1 MRRWSILLF
10 SLVVATAAPTPS
22 ATANEQ
28 DPRAHR
34 WWHSDED
41 KAALNLT
48 AGQVAALDSIYRRT
62 RPKQHESIQRLKTE
76 ENTLSKLIADMS
88 VEEIDII
95 RQIDRVEAARSEFR
109 KTRTLMVVRMYRI
122 LNVSQRTTL
131 KAWRTQESH
140 KRNSDRTQPRCY

>member
-1 MRRWSILLF
+1 MRPWSILLF

-28 DPRAHR
+28 DRRAHR

-48 AGQVAALDSIYRRT
+48 AGQVAALDSIYLRT
-62 RPKQHESIQRLKTE
+62 RPKQRESIRRLKNE

-122 LNVSQRTTL
+122 LNMSQRITL
-131 KAWRTQESH
+131 KDWRTQEPH

>member
-48 AGQVAALDSIYRRT
+48 AGQVAALDSIYRRSL
-62 RPKQHESIQRLKTE
+62 PKQHESIRRLRTE
-76 ENTLSKLIADMS
+76 EDTLSKLVTDMS
-88 VEEIDII
+88 VEELDII
-95 RQIDRVEAARSEFR
+95 RQIDRLEAARSEFR
-109 KTRTLMVVRMYRI
+109 KTRTLMVIRMYRI
-122 LNVSQRTTL
+122 LNLSQRTTL
-131 KAWRTQESH
+131 KEWRTQESN
-140 KRNSDRTQPRCY
+140 KPGSDRTHPECY

>member
-28 DPRAHR
+28 DRRAHR

-48 AGQVAALDSIYRRT
+48 AGQVAALDRIYRRT
-62 RPKQHESIQRLKTE
+62 LPQRRESIRRLKTE

-88 VEEIDII
+88 VGESDII
-95 RQIDRVEAARSEFR
+95 RQIDRVEAARSEYR
-109 KTRTLMVVRMYRI
+109 KARTLMVFRMYRI
-122 LNVSQRTTL
+122 LNLSQRTTI
-131 KAWRTQESH
+131 KAWSTQESH
-140 KRNSDRTQPRCY
+140 KRGSDRTQPECY